1 MARRLSARALATLSD
16 PSGQWPVFE
25 AGVTTEEARQVL
37 LEAELSDGLPLVV
50 PTAEGLD
57 AMLEG
62 VVQSDAVITQMP
74 PLFGDLRPDA
84 VAYQSVIAG
93 CEPGVVP
100 VLVQALE
107 NCTAPEFNLLG
118 LLTTTGTPAVALVVH
133 GKPSH
138 SLGLN
143 SGTNCLGPGNR
154 ANATLGRALSLC
166 LRNIAGAREL
176 VGDMATMGQPGKYTF
191 CFAEDTSTAF
201 GSSCELPPEGSVT
214 VIGVSGTMEV
224 LPQGEKAE
232 EILKPVAIAMAGAQ
246 AASGGGRPRQIA
258 EQTLLLP
265 PELVER
271 LNRLR
276 WSRRDVQAYLFKT
289 GNAVLSKL
297 EEDRSESGQNSDP
310 IAPSA
315 EHIRIVVTGGAGV
328 KMTCLVPWA
337 GVSRSVH
344 GAVRP
349 R

>member
-1 MARRLSARALATLSD
+1 METLSD
-16 PSGQWPVFE
+16 STGQWPVF
-25 AGVTTEEARQVL
+25 ATDAATEDAAQML
-37 LEAELSDGLPLVV
+37 LQAELSDGLPLVV
-50 PTAEGLD
+50 PTAERIG

-62 VVQSDAVITQMP
+62 VRKPDTTITQMP
-74 PLFGDLRPDA
+74 PLFGDLRADS

-93 CEPGVVP
+93 CQPGVVP

-201 GSSCELPPEGSVT
+201 GSSYDLSPEGAVT

-232 EILKPVAIAMAGAQ
+232 DILKPAAIAMAGAQ
-246 AASGGGRPRQIA
+246 AASSGGRPRQVA

-265 PELVER
+265 PELVQRLSR
-271 LNRLR
+271 LN
-276 WSRRDVQAYLFKT
+276 WSRDDAQSYLLET
-289 GNAVLSKL
+289 GNTVLSEL
-297 EEDRSESGQNSDP
+297 QERGAERHADSGS
-310 IAPSA
+310 IAPSPA
-315 EHIRIVVTGGAGV
+315 HIQIIVAGGAGV

-337 GVSRSVH
+337 GASRSVH